1 MWSEALAFKEGTF
14 RFFNVE
20 NDWQS
25 GLNYPYFVEQG
36 YAIDARLEDAADG
49 DNNFRFTGSPETYA
63 ITANGVDK
71 TIALN

>member
-1 MWSEALAFKEGTF
+1 M
-14 RFFNVE
+14 
-20 NDWQS
+20 
-25 GLNYPYFVEQG
+25 NYPYFVEQG